1 MSGLQLTLF
10 GVSHIDTVHSLVH
23 CITLVTYIKSLFVTQ
38 FSFYIRFSYES
49 ETIHL
54 ELRRIRLKLQSLQN
68 TLKIWKLCICTLPDA
83 TLTNIFLIL
92 SSKLIKAET
101 WCENGKKY
109 MCMAYVLRIFCL
121 LQFKLLW
128 KEILKVHFH
137 ISYAHCA
144 VHVH

>member
-38 FSFYIRFSYES
+38 FSFYIRFSYEKKNKVKVA
-49 ETIHL
+49 
-54 ELRRIRLKLQSLQN
+54 KLAKSVEDR
-68 TLKIWKLCICTLPDA
+68 KLYLYLARCNFNL
-83 TLTNIFLIL
+83 IFLIL
-92 SSKLIKAET
+92 TSKLINAQT

-109 MCMAYVLRIFCL
+109 MAYVLRIFCL
-121 LQFKLLW
+121 LQLKLLW

>member
-23 CITLVTYIKSLFVTQ
+23 CITLATYIKSLFVTQ
-38 FSFYIRFSYES
+38 FSFYIRFSYEKKNKVKVA
-49 ETIHL
+49 
-54 ELRRIRLKLQSLQN
+54 KLAKSVEDR
-68 TLKIWKLCICTLPDA
+68 KLYLYLARCNFNL
-83 TLTNIFLIL
+83 IFLIL
-92 SSKLIKAET
+92 TSKLINAQT

-109 MCMAYVLRIFCL
+109 MAYVLRIFCL
-121 LQFKLLW
+121 LQLKLLW

>member
-1 MSGLQLTLF
+1 LSGLQLTLF

-38 FSFYIRFSYES
+38 FSFYIRFSDEIK
-49 ETIHL
+49 TIQL
-54 ELRRIRLKLQSLQN
+54 ELRKIRLKLQSLQN
-68 TLKIWKLCICTLPDA
+68 TLKIGSWICICTLPDA
-83 TLTNIFLIL
+83 TLTLFILIL
-92 SSKLIKAET
+92 SSKLINAET

-109 MCMAYVLRIFCL
+109 MAYVLGIFCL

>member
-38 FSFYIRFSYES
+38 FSFFIRFFYES
-49 ETIHL
+49 ETKK
-54 ELRRIRLKLQSLQN
+54 ELRRIRLNLQSLQN
-68 TLKIWKLCICTLPDA
+68 TLKIGICMYLCLYFARCNFNL
-83 TLTNIFLIL
+83 LFLIV
-92 SSKLIKAET
+92 SSKLINAGT

-109 MCMAYVLRIFCL
+109 MAYVLRIFRL

-128 KEILKVHFH
+128 KEILKVHFQ
-137 ISYAHCA
+137 
-144 VHVH
+144 